1 MSNGMLSFSAKDGI
15 LHFDLG
21 SGVCQ
26 AKLKVKNVSK
36 KRVMYKVKTT
46 QPMWYFVRPN
56 FDVLEAGEEVE
67 VNVVLIDEEKSR
79 YIALYRQG
87 KEESVSKHRF
97 MVQYGGMTAESGDEV
112 MKLKQESKGDAK
124 GTADLT
130 PYWLKEAD
138 GDNVF
143 DAQKESVK
151 FKVSYTYLQP
161 IADSDIL
168 PSSQGIAASSQGTSQ
183 SGGGNATEIPRAS
196 SKKIPETPQ
205 EMETELVKLREDYDR
220 LIDAYYR
227 INSEKEKLEQDR
239 EIKKDELAGIRA
251 APLGGLML
259 GSGDDRPGFSLIFFM
274 FSALI
279 AFFLGSYLS
288 K

>member
-1 MSNGMLSFSAKDGI
+1 MSSLLSFSVKDGI

-26 AKLKVKNVSK
+26 SKLKVKNVSN

-56 FDVLEAGEEVE
+56 FDVLDAGEEVE

-97 MVQYGGMTAESGDEV
+97 MVQYGAMAKASGDEV
-112 MKLKQESKGDAK
+112 MKMKQDSKGDPK
-124 GTADLT
+124 GMADLT
-130 PYWLKEAD
+130 PYWSKEGAND
-138 GDNVF
+138 GVF
-143 DAQKESVK
+143 DGQKESAK
-151 FKVSYTYLQP
+151 FKVSYTYSQP
-161 IADSDIL
+161 ITNSDVL
-168 PSSQGIAASSQGTSQ
+168 PSSQGSVTSSVG
-183 SGGGNATEIPRAS
+183 SGGGKTTEIPRAS

-205 EMETELVKLREDYDR
+205 EMEKELVKLREDYDR

-251 APLGGLML
+251 TPVGGFML
-259 GSGDDRPGFSLIFFM
+259 GSSDDRPGFSLIFFM
-274 FSALI
+274 VSAII

-288 K
+288 T